1 MKRLSPVRIVL
12 LAAAVLA
19 VGGGAAT
26 GARLITGKQI
36 QDGSI
41 TGQDIRNGSIGAGEL
56 SASVRRAI
64 RAGGGRGPT
73 GATGAAGV
81 QGPAGPQGA
90 SGPKG
95 DTGATGAQGPAGPQ
109 GPAGA
114 NAPHLKDANG
124 TVVGSAIYADG
135 YGVTVL
141 TSTGNVASVEW
152 DGTISPAQIYYTG
165 AACTGTAYLN
175 AGGSS
180 AGPFWGGQVLYSNSM
195 GTLTVPT
202 DLDANSLAPNASF
215 AAVTIDNPTCGAS
228 SGSKYGYRLVAT
240 TASAVGLPSY
250 PLVAPLTLE

>member
-1 MKRLSPVRIVL
+1 MAEKVGADRVCVALDRDTLEGNAALIEA
-12 LAAAVLA
+12 LAGRARWFKLGMGAYYAGGAWLADRVSDVGAKLFLDLKLHDIPATVEHAARSLRGLRPALA
-19 VGGGAAT
+19 TVHASGGAAMVRAAVEGFGEGT
-26 GARLITGKQI
+26 GVL
-36 QDGSI
+36 
-41 TGQDIRNGSIGAGEL
+41 
-56 SASVRRAI
+56 
-64 RAGGGRGPT
+64 
-73 GATGAAGV
+73 
-81 QGPAGPQGA
+81 
-90 SGPKG
+90 
-95 DTGATGAQGPAGPQ
+95 
-109 GPAGA
+109 
-114 NAPHLKDANG
+114 
-124 TVVGSAIYADG
+124 
-135 YGVTVL
+135 GVTVL